1 MATENKGVIYYKLD
15 PDYHYE
21 GDYTKNCGLNG
32 GEIDGNFHFL
42 RGYDISELGLSKNKE
57 ELVVTRFNGETMS
70 VNLKENFSGYD
81 FEYDKSKGVLKIT
94 MPYGETIDLEGFLT
108 ERIFHVYGDFTMN
121 GDGTRYNPIR
131 VSSIAKTG
139 TYRPAKTMLDL
150 VNEESGDKLPSKNVA
165 LNERYVTREKVSKY
179 GLLYPLTGVD
189 ALQKRLQDIGS
200 EWRIPTK
207 ADWDQLLNIIE
218 DCPEDKNHESELTN
232 KYFGLNAGAYLKSI
246 DQWIPYYRKLE
257 DGEIVL
263 NGERYTLD
271 KNGEYVADENGE
283 YLKVINSEDKFG
295 FSVYPVG
302 FGGRR
307 GKNSIG
313 GFGEWAAYWSSTE
326 EDKNRDMYVKVF
338 SYDERTIEQNTW
350 GRDCYLSIRLVKDYT
365 GENLYDVEVIDGNTV
380 TTKHF
385 VMENDDDKLK
395 YDTTLV
401 WTCENIGFSNPQ
413 YGGVVS
419 PEWPDA
425 EGTSFEIRYYVNDW
439 DGTKWIKNEI
449 QEGESIVLFE
459 ENGVEMHEWRL
470 VNGVLID
477 TLEITQNEI
486 NKDIENINERID
498 EIEVALG
505 QEVADRIAADE
516 ALNERIDETNASV
529 EALDERVVTLERAKE
544 ESDEKFE
551 GIENDIDKLETSL
564 EQEVADRIAADEA
577 EREAREEA
585 DALEKAER
593 IAADDAERE
602 AREEADALEKAE
614 RIAADDAEREAREE
628 ADALEKAERIAA
640 DDAEREAREEADA
653 LEKAERIAA
662 DEAEREA
669 REEMDEYHLKRIE
682 ENELEVDNSLNIV
695 HGDYSSEIPE
705 LRTQT
710 KLSVKLPSTGMIKV
724 DEEGLYFD
732 GNFNFGD
739 DYMINNKISE

>member
-42 RGYDISELGLSKNKE
+42 RGYDISEMGLSKDRE
-57 ELVVTRFNGETMS
+57 ELVLTRFNGDKLS

-81 FEYDKSKGVLKIT
+81 FEYDKSAGVLKIT
-94 MPYGETIDLEGFLT
+94 MPYGETMDLEGFLT
-108 ERIFHVYGDFTMN
+108 ERIFHVYGDFTVD

-150 VNEESGDKLPSKNVA
+150 ADENSGEELPTKNIA

-189 ALQKRLQDIGS
+189 AIQKRLQEIGS

-218 DCPEDKNHESELTN
+218 DCPEDKNHESDLTN
-232 KYFGLNAGAYLKSI
+232 TFFGKNAGAYLKSVE
-246 DQWIPYYRKLE
+246 QWNPYYRKLE

-263 NGERYTLD
+263 NGERFTLD
-271 KNGEYVADENGE
+271 GNGNYIPNEDGE

-295 FSVYPVG
+295 FAVYPVG

-307 GKNSIG
+307 GKSSIG

-326 EDKNRDMYVKVF
+326 EDRNRDMYVKVF

-365 GENLYDVEVIDGNTV
+365 GENLYDTEVIDGNTV

-385 VMENDDDKLK
+385 IMDNDADKLK

-439 DGTKWIKNEI
+439 DGEKWVKNEI

-459 ENGVEMHEWRL
+459 EEGVEMHEWRI
-470 VNGVLID
+470 VNGKLVD
-477 TLEITQNEI
+477 TLEITMNEVA
-486 NKDIENINERID
+486 NDFKEVHEKIENLEQ
-498 EIEVALG
+498 AL
-505 QEVADRIAADE
+505 A
-516 ALNERIDETNASV
+516 DETN
-529 EALDERVVTLERAKE
+529 
-544 ESDEKFE
+544 
-551 GIENDIDKLETSL
+551 
-564 EQEVADRIAADEA
+564 
-577 EREAREEA
+577 
-585 DALEKAER
+585 
-593 IAADDAERE
+593 
-602 AREEADALEKAE
+602 
-614 RIAADDAEREAREE
+614 
-628 ADALEKAERIAA
+628 
-640 DDAEREAREEADA
+640 
-653 LEKAERIAA
+653 ERIAA
-662 DEAEREA
+662 DEAERDARIAADEALQNEIDSTNEAVSKLDERVVALEEAEVKNEERFNEIEKDIDNLETALEEEVAKLTEKIDEEAQARKEADEAERDARIAADEAEKKA
-669 REEMDEYHLKRIE
+669 REEADAAEKAEREAADATEKAERIAADAEEKAAREEADEYHLMRIE
-682 ENELEVDNSLNIV
+682 ENELEVDNSLAIK
-695 HGDYSSEIPE
+695 HGDYSSDVPS
-705 LRTQT
+705 RTQL
-710 KLSVKLPSTGMIKV
+710 KVNFPANGMIRL
-724 DEEGLYFD
+724 DEEGLYID

-739 DYMINNKISE
+739 DYKINN